1 MPTNTQNDTPAGQS
15 PVLAPS
21 HGWAPS
27 SRIRARL
34 DVAANKATPA
44 LASMIARI
52 LADAGATV
60 SFGDDR
66 CENLEAKTV
75 KSLEGL
81 HVHIGQLTW
90 ARDEES
96 DRWGSALPNT
106 ELRNGDGVAA
116 PKPDNQPKK

>member
-1 MPTNTQNDTPAGQS
+1 MSTTPTTPPA
-15 PVLAPS
+15 LREAT
-21 HGWAPS
+21 GWAPS
-27 SRIRARL
+27 SRIRVRL
-34 DVAANKATPA
+34 DVAANKGTPA

-66 CENLEAKTV
+66 CDNLDVKTV

-96 DRWGSALPNT
+96 DRWGSSVSNT
-106 ELRNGDGVAA
+106 QGEPRPEARSAVGRWL
-116 PKPDNQPKK
+116 

>member
-1 MPTNTQNDTPAGQS
+1 MPP
-15 PVLAPS
+15 
-21 HGWAPS
+21 
-27 SRIRARL
+27 IRVRL
-34 DVAANKATPA
+34 DVTANRGTPA

-66 CENLEAKTV
+66 CDNLEAKTA

-96 DRWGSALPNT
+96 DRWVSALPNSMI
-106 ELRNGDGVAA
+106 GDSHE
-116 PKPDNQPKK
+116 NSRQP

>member
-1 MPTNTQNDTPAGQS
+1 
-15 PVLAPS
+15 
-21 HGWAPS
+21 
-27 SRIRARL
+27 
-34 DVAANKATPA
+34 
-44 LASMIARI
+44 MIARI

-96 DRWGSALPNT
+96 DRWGSALPN
-106 ELRNGDGVAA
+106 
-116 PKPDNQPKK
+116 Q